1 MLSSKRYTVV
11 AANIGRRGN
20 LERIGLLVLCQV
32 REQTAG
38 PVRFPSEQLR
48 CAVRWF
54 VFFSAVGSF
63 LAGPTAAQE
72 PIHVEVNLVNVS
84 FTVRDSNGALV
95 GNLTNDDFEVLEDDL
110 PQKIAFFARS
120 SDVPLTL
127 GVILDASGSQE
138 HFTKKHEE
146 DFEVFIKDVLGP
158 KDRAFLLCFGNHLR
172 LVNDYTQSG
181 AQMFEHL
188 KEYEKN
194 PTASRRS
201 GRRNTATWAPHFTIR
216 STIP

>member
-1 MLSSKRYTVV
+1 M
-11 AANIGRRGN
+11 
-20 LERIGLLVLCQV
+20 
-32 REQTAG
+32 
-38 PVRFPSEQLR
+38 
-48 CAVRWF
+48 RWF

-63 LAGPTAAQE
+63 LVGPTAAQQ

-84 FTVRDSNGALV
+84 FTVRDSNGALA

-181 AQMFEHL
+181 AQMFQNL
-188 KEYEKN
+188 KEYKKN
-194 PTASRRS
+194 PTASQRS